1 MMYGQAKLIYGCV
14 SLSTLTVLREMSNV
28 LKKHPQII
36 VDTVDS
42 IDEGIPEAE
51 VVIFNGLD
59 ALLTN
64 RSDIH
69 SDMVVILCA
78 GPLVLDSFPELIP
91 LDYQKSLSYEYDLL
105 KPSWKLVAA
114 RVLRKPTTP
123 PAVISR
129 TKKSQLS
136 MIVDSTITG
145 SDFINGFNRLSSVC
159 NHKARNDVR
168 KHIALIITEKEQ
180 PSELLQ
186 FLRNLFTDQMA
197 YTDLERSLKTKD
209 TANLFNA
216 VRLVLESG
224 MAKAKSIANK
234 QEVELFEL
242 RYLAKLC
249 KEQLPEPK

>member
-1 MMYGQAKLIYGCV
+1 MMYGQAKLIYGCMG
-14 SLSTLTVLREMSNV
+14 LSTLTVLREMSNA

-42 IDEGIPEAE
+42 IDEGIPDAE

-59 ALLTN
+59 AFLTN
-64 RSDIH
+64 RSGIH
-69 SDMVVILCA
+69 SGMVVILCA
-78 GPLVLDSFPELIP
+78 GPLILDSFPELIP
-91 LDYQKSLSYEYDLL
+91 LDFQKSLSYEYDLI
-105 KPSWKLVAA
+105 KPNWKLVAA

-168 KHIALIITEKEQ
+168 RHIAMIITEKEQ

-186 FLRNLFTDQMA
+186 FLWNLFSDTTA
-197 YTDLERSLKTKD
+197 YVDLERSLKTKD
-209 TANLFNA
+209 TAKLFGA
-216 VRLVLESG
+216 VRLVMETG
-224 MAKAKSIANK
+224 MAKAKSIASK
-234 QEVELFEL
+234 HEVELFEL

-249 KEQLPEPK
+249 SEQIPKTK